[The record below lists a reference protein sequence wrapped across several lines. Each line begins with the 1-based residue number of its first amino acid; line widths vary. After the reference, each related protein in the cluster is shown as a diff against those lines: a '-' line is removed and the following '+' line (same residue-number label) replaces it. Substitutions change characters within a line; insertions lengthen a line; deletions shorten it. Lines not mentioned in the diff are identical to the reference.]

1 MPETVL
7 TLLKFCLVAVLYL
20 FFFRVL
26 RAVWAEVK
34 EPPAPPPPPVPQPQ
48 PARAGPPAA
57 ARQWAP
63 APAPALASAP
73 APSPAARPPGAPGA
87 VRVVKPPPLAGRT
100 FPVDGDEL
108 TIGRAPGCA
117 VLLDDPTVSSLHAR
131 LTRRG
136 GDVVLDDLGSRNGTL
151 LNGRRLKA
159 PTALSP
165 GDRVGVGP
173 NVELEVLP

>member
-1 MPETVL
+1 MPESVL

-26 RAVWAEVK
+26 RAVWAEVR
-34 EPPAPPPPPVPQPQ
+34 EPNAPPVPPPAPPPPPG
-48 PARAGPPAA
+48 RAAMAPPAA
-57 ARQWAP
+57 PRPQW
-63 APAPALASAP
+63 AP
-73 APSPAARPPGAPGA
+73 APSPAPPRPAAAPAA
-87 VRVVKPPPLAGRT
+87 VRVVKPPQLAGRT

-108 TIGRAPGCA
+108 TVGRAPGCA
-117 VLLDDPTVSSLHAR
+117 VLLDDPTVSSIHAR

-136 GDVVLDDLGSRNGTL
+136 EQVVLDDLGSRNGTL

-165 GDRVGVGP
+165 GDRVGIGP

>member
-1 MPETVL
+1 MPESVL

-34 EPPAPPPPPVPQPQ
+34 EPEAPPPPPPPQPQ
-48 PARAGPPAA
+48 PARSAMAPPPAP
-57 ARQWAP
+57 RQQWAP
-63 APAPALASAP
+63 APAPAPPPKP
-73 APSPAARPPGAPGA
+73 AGRAAA
-87 VRVVKPPPLAGRT
+87 VRVVRPPQLAGRT
-100 FPVDGDEL
+100 FPVDADEM
-108 TIGRAPGCA
+108 TVGRAPACA
-117 VLLDDPTVSSLHAR
+117 VLLDDPTVSSIHAR

-136 GDVVLDDLGSRNGTL
+136 EQVVLEDLGSRNGTL

-165 GDRVGVGP
+165 GDRVGIGP